1 MKEVTIQV
9 DQLVYEAVDGT
20 RFESKEECK
29 AYEKTA
35 KGVIMGRF
43 KKLIVAEHD
52 SWDLHWGMDD
62 NTTYMLKLKT
72 KEDADAALQ
81 ALLLE
86 NGWILSKD
94 REDDLAR
101 WTDTINSTVG
111 KDDDYL
117 LVGAN
122 YEGDIYFMGTFSQMI
137 NKFKKIFNDT
147 SI

>member
-1 MKEVTIQV
+1 MREVTVKI
-9 DQLVYEAVDGT
+9 DKSLYEAVDGT
-20 RFESKEECK
+20 RFEQKEECM

-52 SWDLHWGMDD
+52 SWGLHWGMDD

-72 KEDADAALQ
+72 KEDADTALQ

-94 REDDLAR
+94 RADDLAR
-101 WTDTINSTVG
+101 WADTINSAIG

-117 LVGAN
+117 LIGAN
-122 YEGDIYFMGTFSQMI
+122 FEGDLYFMGTLSQMI
-137 NKFKKIFNDT
+137 NKFKKISNDS

>member
-1 MKEVTIQV
+1 MREVTVKI
-9 DQLVYEAVDGT
+9 DKSLYEAVDGT
-20 RFESKEECK
+20 RFEQKEECI

-72 KEDADAALQ
+72 KEDADTTLQ

-94 REDDLAR
+94 RADDLAR
-101 WTDTINSTVG
+101 WADTINSAVG

-117 LVGAN
+117 LIGAN
-122 YEGDIYFMGTFSQMI
+122 FEGDLYFMGTLSQMI
-137 NKFKKIFNDT
+137 NKFKKISNDS